1 MRGDLWVI
9 ETGGVFERWAYLII
23 KTMVSVLHK
32 ELEYKA
38 EKLKIKKVGGH

>member
-9 ETGGVFERWAYLII
+9 ETGGVFERGAYLII
-23 KTMVSVLHK
+23 KMMVSVLHK

-38 EKLKIKKVGGH
+38 EKLKIKKGGGH